1 MKSYCTVCDWS
12 VYLDGSA
19 AREVNRLAIEHYVS
33 TGHSIRSEESEDL
46 QTQT

>member
-1 MKSYCTVCDWS
+1 MKSYCTECDWS
-12 VYLDGSA
+12 VYLGEGE

-33 TGHSIRSEESEDL
+33 TGHSIQLEESEDL